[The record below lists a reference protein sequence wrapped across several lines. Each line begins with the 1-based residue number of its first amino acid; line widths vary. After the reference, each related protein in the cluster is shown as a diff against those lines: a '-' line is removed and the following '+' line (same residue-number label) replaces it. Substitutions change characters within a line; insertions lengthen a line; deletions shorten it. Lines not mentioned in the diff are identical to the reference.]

1 MPISVDFSGVLQDY
15 ILNAIAILMVLK
27 FFKEYQACK
36 KEHKESFRLNP
47 IQNVIIYF
55 YRV

>member
-27 FFKEYQACK
+27 FLRSIKLAK
-36 KEHKESFRLNP
+36 KSTKSHSD
-47 IQNVIIYF
+47 
-55 YRV
+55 